1 MPKNTHLQLAKKLK
15 RDCFFTSYETVED
28 ELKYYDKELFKDKTV
43 YCNCD
48 TDHSAFYK
56 YFVDHFED
64 LGLKKLIVTGIADD
78 WDYFAGTKEGKAYKI
93 EYYGKER
100 GAVKTELKGDHNAH
114 PVLFKDGK

>member
-1 MPKNTHLQLAKKLK
+1 MTRKTHLQLAKNLK
-15 RDCFFTSYETVED
+15 RDCFFTSDRTVED

-56 YFVDHFED
+56 YFVDYFED
-64 LGLKKLIVTGIADD
+64 LGLKKLIITGISDD

-93 EYYGKER
+93 EYYGKEK
-100 GAVKTELKGDHNAH
+100 GAVKTELKGD
-114 PVLFKDGK
+114 GC